1 MARVAVALG
10 SNLGDRAANL
20 ARAWQ
25 RLDAILSDARMSA
38 LYETDPVGY
47 LDQGRFLNAVVA
59 GTTELGPAELLG
71 ALRRIEAELG
81 RERPFPNSP
90 RTLDLDLLFYDDLIL
105 ETPEL
110 TLPHPRLHERFF
122 VLVPLAELAP
132 DLRHP
137 VLGRTVRELLA
148 ALGPPQGIWPYRRDD
163 GACSS
168 AWREGCPW

>member
-25 RLDAILSDARMSA
+25 RLDAILGDARMSA
-38 LYETDPVGY
+38 LYETNPVGY

-90 RTLDLDLLFYDDLIL
+90 RTLDLDLLFYEI
-105 ETPEL
+105 
-110 TLPHPRLHERFF
+110 
-122 VLVPLAELAP
+122 
-132 DLRHP
+132 
-137 VLGRTVRELLA
+137 GRAHV
-148 ALGPPQGIWPYRRDD
+148 
-163 GACSS
+163 
-168 AWREGCPW
+168 